1 MIDALVLAG
10 GSAKGLAPVSTKGLI
25 DINGKPMV
33 EYVVDALC
41 RCGDIDRV
49 CVVLPVEHDF
59 KRFKEKVD
67 VVVASGTF
75 PEVIKAGIDFLGTK
89 NQFLLVT
96 SDIPLITHDAI
107 SDFLERC
114 SAQKA
119 EICYPI
125 VRYGEAEKRFP
136 GVKRTYVRLKDG
148 RFTGGN
154 IALVTPEAIN
164 KITDLLDLIY
174 KIRKE
179 PLKIAKVLGF
189 SFLLRLIFGLLS
201 ISQLEIRVGQLTKSI
216 CAGIITPFIEVG
228 IDVDKESD
236 LQLVVSAL
244 AGDTDG

>member
-10 GSAKGLAPVSTKGLI
+10 GSAEGLAPVPAKGLI

-33 EYVVDALC
+33 EYVVDSLC
-41 RCGDIDRV
+41 RCDDIGRV
-49 CVVLPVEHDF
+49 CVVLPVEYSF
-59 KRFKEKVD
+59 KRLKEKVN
-67 VVVASGTF
+67 VVVAAGSI
-75 PEVIKAGIDFLGTK
+75 PEVLKTGIDFLDTK
-89 NQFLLVT
+89 NQVLIV
-96 SDIPLITHDAI
+96 SGDAPLITPDAI
-107 SDFLERC
+107 NDFLERC

-136 GVKRTYVRLKDG
+136 EVKRTYVRLRDG

-154 IALVTPEAIN
+154 IVLATPEAIT
-164 KITDLLDLIY
+164 KGISLLELVY

-201 ISQLEIRVGQLTKSI
+201 ISQVEVRVGQLTKSM
-216 CAGIITPFIEVG
+216 CAGIITPFAEVG

-236 LQLVVSAL
+236 LQLAMSVL
-244 AGDTDG
+244 AGDMDG